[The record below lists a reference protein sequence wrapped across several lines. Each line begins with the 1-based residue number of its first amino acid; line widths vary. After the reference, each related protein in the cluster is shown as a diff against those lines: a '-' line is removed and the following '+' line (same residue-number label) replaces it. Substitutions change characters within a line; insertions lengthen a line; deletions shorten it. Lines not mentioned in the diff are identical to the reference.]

1 MATSRFL
8 PLMRITATLWTAA
21 LVIQAVTAGLL
32 LSTPGGRDIHNA
44 GALLVYLAGL
54 AQLISAILVWRT
66 GGGNARFL
74 ITSAVGF
81 SLAIAQGV
89 IGWMGT
95 AAVHVPLGA
104 LILAGGTVMLAQTWA
119 SSSSAATQ

>member
-1 MATSRFL
+1 
-8 PLMRITATLWTAA
+8 MRITATLWTAA
-21 LVIQAVTAGLL
+21 LIIQAVTAGLL

-54 AQLISAILVWRT
+54 AQLISAILLWRT
-66 GGGNARFL
+66 GGGNPRFL

-81 SLAIAQGV
+81 ALAIIQGM
-89 IGWMGT
+89 IGWMGI

-104 LILAGGTVMLAQTWA
+104 LILAGGAATLAQTWTG
-119 SSSSAATQ
+119 SSSAATR

>member
-1 MATSRFL
+1 
-8 PLMRITATLWTAA
+8 MRITATLWTAA

>member
-1 MATSRFL
+1 VATSRFL

-21 LVIQAVTAGLL
+21 LVIQAITAGLL

-66 GGGNARFL
+66 GGGNPRFL

-81 SLAIAQGV
+81 ALAIAQGM
-89 IGWMGT
+89 IGWMGV
-95 AAVHVPLGA
+95 AAAHVPLGA
-104 LILAGGTVMLAQTWA
+104 LILAGGAVTLAQTWA
-119 SSSSAATQ
+119 RSSSVATQ